1 MTSSPL
7 IPEISLNPLPQSD
20 GSCQYTC
27 PTSRTTILTSVNGPL
42 EVRPKDELPN
52 HATIEVIVKP
62 GIGVAG
68 VRETRLSSLIH
79 STLQSLILTNHHPR
93 TLIQIVAQIVQAE
106 DHTSLP
112 LLLTPLLN
120 CTILSLLIAGIP
132 MRTVGWSVHLA
143 VLQNNSRGNFKT
155 VEGQV
160 FKLEEGTG
168 GNDDKMDTEENEK
181 AVAVVVRNPN
191 SEILGLAK
199 SSHTLTFSKEGEIL
213 LIESLECSQGS
224 GGESADG
231 QGWDIT
237 DFLKLAEEGKRIC
250 CEEGVEIVRD
260 ALGDRKVF

>member
-7 IPEISLNPLPQSD
+7 TPEISLNPLPQSD

-112 LLLTPLLN
+112 LLLTPLIN

-143 VLQNNSRGNFKT
+143 ILQGPAGGKGIKST
-155 VEGQV
+155 EGQV
-160 FKLEEGTG
+160 LKLQKSGD
-168 GNDDKMDTEENEK
+168 DDKMETDEEGEQI
-181 AVAVVVRNPN
+181 VVRNPN
-191 SEILGLAK
+191 SEVLGLAK
-199 SSHTLTFSKEGEIL
+199 SSHTLTFSKEGEVL

-224 GGESADG
+224 GGKSADG

-237 DFLKLAEEGKRIC
+237 DFLKLAGEGRRIC
-250 CEEGVEIVRD
+250 CEEGVEIIRE
-260 ALGDRKVF
+260 ALADRKVF

>member
-7 IPEISLNPLPQSD
+7 TPEISLNPLPQSD

-143 VLQNNSRGNFKT
+143 VLQDTKKDIKG

-160 FKLEEGTG
+160 FKLAKTGDGDAMETEG
-168 GNDDKMDTEENEK
+168 DEQI
-181 AVAVVVRNPN
+181 VVRNPN
-191 SEILGLAK
+191 SEILSLAK
-199 SSHTLTFSKEGEIL
+199 SSHTLTFSKEGDVL

-250 CEEGVEIVRD
+250 CEEGVEIVRE

>member
-7 IPEISLNPLPQSD
+7 VPEISLNPLPQSD

-79 STLQSLILTNHHPR
+79 STLKSLILTNHHPR
-93 TLIQIVAQIVQAE
+93 TLIQVVAQIVQAE

-143 VLQNNSRGNFKT
+143 VLQHPPKT
-155 VEGQV
+155 VKTAEGQV
-160 FKLEEGTG
+160 FRLGRG
-168 GNDDKMDTEENEK
+168 GEDEMETEESEQI
-181 AVAVVVRNPN
+181 VVRNPN
-191 SEILGLAK
+191 GEILGQAE
-199 SSHTLTFSKEGEIL
+199 SSHTVTFSKEGEVL
-213 LIESLECSQGS
+213 LIESMECSQGS
-224 GGESADG
+224 GGQSADG
-231 QGWDIT
+231 QGWDIS
-237 DFLKLAEEGKRIC
+237 DFLRLAEEGKRIC
-250 CEEGVEIVRD
+250 CEEGVEIIRE
-260 ALGDRKVF
+260 ALADRKVF

>member
-7 IPEISLNPLPQSD
+7 TPEISLNPLPQSD

-52 HATIEVIVKP
+52 HATIEVVVKP

-68 VRETRLSSLIH
+68 VRETRLSSIIH

-112 LLLTPLLN
+112 LLLTPLIN

-143 VLQNNSRGNFKT
+143 VLQDGKGVKS
-155 VEGQV
+155 VEGQT
-160 FKLEEGTG
+160 FGLG
-168 GNDDKMDTEENEK
+168 GSGGGDEMETEESEQL
-181 AVAVVVRNPN
+181 VVRNPG
-191 SEILGLAK
+191 SDILSRAK

-213 LIESLECSQGS
+213 LIESLEYSQGS

-231 QGWDIT
+231 QGWDIS
-237 DFLKLAEEGKRIC
+237 DFVKLAEEGKRIC
-250 CEEGVEIVRD
+250 CEEGVEVIRA
-260 ALGDRKVF
+260 ALAERKAF

>member
-1 MTSSPL
+1 MASSPL
-7 IPEISLNPLPQSD
+7 APEISLNPLPQAD

-42 EVRPKDELPN
+42 EVRPKDELPS

-143 VLQNNSRGNFKT
+143 VVQGAKGIKG

-160 FKLEEGTG
+160 FKLEG
-168 GNDDKMDTEENEK
+168 GGDDGMETEESEE
-181 AVAVVVRNPN
+181 VVVRNPN
-191 SEILGLAK
+191 SEILSRAK
-199 SSHTLTFSKEGEIL
+199 SSHTLTFSKEGDIL

-231 QGWDIT
+231 QGWDIS

-250 CEEGVEIVRD
+250 CEEGVEIIRE
-260 ALGDRKVF
+260 ALADRKVF